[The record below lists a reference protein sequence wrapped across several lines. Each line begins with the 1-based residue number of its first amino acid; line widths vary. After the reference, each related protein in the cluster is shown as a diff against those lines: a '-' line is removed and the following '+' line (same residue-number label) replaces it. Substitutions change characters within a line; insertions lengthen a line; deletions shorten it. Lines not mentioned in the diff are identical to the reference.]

1 MSQAS
6 HQRGATGVAAPP
18 IAAATTTTAPATAAP
33 VTTPARPGRATAS
46 PTAPVPAVKTRDTP
60 RRLRLLSLGVVVAG
74 VVVAMLGALTFSYLA
89 FSLSRAQADTEQLIR
104 VQKIQSNLLSADAT
118 ATNAFL
124 VGGLEPPAQRA
135 VYDQALSSTSALI
148 VDASQAQPADA
159 AALSVLNEEVVS
171 YAATIEQARA
181 NNRQGLPV
189 GAQYLRNASAG
200 LRSTAL
206 PILDNLVSSNAARAA
221 NQMDPPTGYGYV
233 FPVISLL
240 ALIGVII
247 GQVWLAR
254 RFRRTINVGML
265 ASAIV
270 LLVITL
276 GGLVAVQQ
284 LSSSLNSISNGSFAA
299 VNTAADAR
307 IDANNAKSNESLTL
321 IARGSGQ
328 TFETAWKSSS
338 DSVASSVQRLTDRP
352 ELLNQ
357 WLAYTDV
364 HSRIRALDDGGRWEA
379 AVSRATGSGDKSSNT
394 VFGTFDSN
402 LASYL
407 DGVSQ
412 DTSSSLSDEQPL
424 MVVGAILILLGGLA
438 AALLGRWGIGARL
451 KEYR

>member
-1 MSQAS
+1 VSQAS

-18 IAAATTTTAPATAAP
+18 VAAVATTTAPATAPP
-33 VTTPARPGRATAS
+33 VTTPTRPGRATAS
-46 PTAPVPAVKTRDTP
+46 PTGLVPAVKTRDTP

-74 VVVAMLGALTFSYLA
+74 VVVALLGALTFSYLA

-159 AALSVLNEEVVS
+159 AALSALNEEVVS

-181 NNRQGLPV
+181 NNRQGLSV

-221 NQMDPPTGYGYV
+221 NQMDPPTGYSYV

-338 DSVASSVQRLTDRP
+338 DSVASSVHRLTDRP
-352 ELLNQ
+352 ELVNQ

>member
-1 MSQAS
+1 VSQAS

-18 IAAATTTTAPATAAP
+18 VAAAATTTAPATAPP
-33 VTTPARPGRATAS
+33 VTTPTRPGRAAAS
-46 PTAPVPAVKTRDTP
+46 PASLVPAVKTRDTP

-74 VVVAMLGALTFSYLA
+74 VVVALLGALTFSYLA
-89 FSLSRAQADTEQLIR
+89 FSLSRAKADTEQLIR
-104 VQKIQSNLLSADAT
+104 VQQIQSNLLSADAT

-159 AALSVLNEEVVS
+159 AALSALNEEVVS

-206 PILDNLVSSNAARAA
+206 PILDNLVSTNATRAA
-221 NQMDPPTGYGYV
+221 NQMDPPTGYIYV

-265 ASAIV
+265 TSAIV

-328 TFETAWKSSS
+328 AFETAWKSSA
-338 DSVASSVQRLTDRP
+338 DSVAGNLQRLTDQP
-352 ELLNQ
+352 ELMDQ
-357 WLAYTDV
+357 WQTYTDV
-364 HSRIRALDDGGRWEA
+364 HGEIRALDDGGRWDA

-402 LASYL
+402 LANYL
-407 DGVSQ
+407 HGVSQ
-412 DTSSSLSDEQPL
+412 DTSTSLADEQPL

-451 KEYR
+451 EEYR

>member
-1 MSQAS
+1 MSHAS
-6 HQRGATGVAAPP
+6 HQGGATGVAAPP
-18 IAAATTTTAPATAAP
+18 VAPATTATALATAPPATMPTRPGPATQSAAAP
-33 VTTPARPGRATAS
+33 A
-46 PTAPVPAVKTRDTP
+46 PAVKTMDTP
-60 RRLRLLSLGVVVAG
+60 RRLRLLSLLVVVAG
-74 VVVAMLGALTFSYLA
+74 VVVALLGALTFSYLA
-89 FSLSRAQADTEQLIR
+89 FSLSRAQADTAQLIR

-135 VYDQALSSTSALI
+135 VYDQALSSTSSLI
-148 VDASQAQPADA
+148 VEASQ
-159 AALSVLNEEVVS
+159 
-171 YAATIEQARA
+171 ATIEQARA

-189 GAQYLRNASAG
+189 GAQYLRKASAD

-206 PILDNLVSSNAARAA
+206 PILDNLISSNAARAA
-221 NQMDPPTGYGYV
+221 DQMDARIGYL

-240 ALIGVII
+240 AMAGVIV

-265 ASAIV
+265 ASAAV
-270 LLVITL
+270 LLVLTV
-276 GGLVAVQQ
+276 GGLIAVQQ
-284 LSSSLNSISNGSFAA
+284 LSSSLSSISNGSLAA

-328 TFETAWKSSS
+328 AFEDAWKSSA

-352 ELLNQ
+352 ELVTQ
-357 WLAYTDV
+357 WQAYSDV
-364 HSRIRALDDGGRWEA
+364 HADIRALDDGGRWER
-379 AVSRATGSGDKSSNT
+379 AVSLATGSGDKSSNT

-407 DGVSQ
+407 DEVSQ
-412 DTSSSLSDEQPL
+412 DASSSLADEQPV
-424 MVVGAILILLGGLA
+424 MVVAAILALLGGLA
-438 AALLGRWGIGARL
+438 AALLGRWGIAARL